1 MQYYKEHIIPLE
13 TTPYGIFKINVEDGV
28 QYHSINGII
37 RSFVSHDSNWSAS
50 EKALLGPSELDNIVN
65 NRAIH
70 NDVVYFDP
78 NTKEVIAIKDI
89 PNHKKEN
96 ISGILYLDSKTKYG
110 SVKDKTIYLF
120 KPSNRVYPNFYVP
133 YKINNDLYKNKK
145 IYVVIKFKE
154 WTVNSKL
161 PHGTVIDLIGIVGD
175 KEAEFEHL
183 RYYYDI
189 KNNNMK
195 IPQTKIKNDENILN
209 NLSYHDYEVFS
220 IDPLGSTDIDDAFHF
235 KINEDDIFQRLPGG
249 LVLNAE
255 PLDLLQVNG
264 TCKRLYFKN
273 YEVGI
278 HIASPTHL
286 LKDYL
291 YEILDRVSTV
301 YAPHKKYNMLPSIY
315 SDNYSSLL
323 ENKRRYAL
331 SLILYFDK
339 NMDLQNF
346 ELKETIVKNIKNF
359 DYDEFDQKYVKN
371 QNLVEFM
378 KFSERFFNMQLNSH
392 ILVEKWMIYTNKKI
406 ASILI
411 NHEPRLENIIL
422 RSHIEKEDIINYE
435 NINDLILKKHLTLKN
450 ENSASYGVFRML
462 HQPVA
467 SPVDPHSGQ
476 ALLGPAEIY
485 EDIKN
490 IQLTH
495 SKMDNDYY
503 THFTSPIRRA
513 VDFFIHLLIINKE
526 NILEKENLKNYLEKI
541 NKFTKNCRK
550 FDRQTKRLDFI
561 FSIKEQEKNIQTYG
575 YITEIAKNKITVYI
589 PEYNLEEKIIIIPRK
604 LESIANV
611 IFSTNEIIYTID
623 DITITRKLYERL
635 NLKLYVFTTF
645 ENIFDKL
652 KIEIVKT

>member
-13 TTPYGIFKINVEDGV
+13 TTPYGIFKINIEDGI
-28 QYHSINGII
+28 QYYSINGII
-37 RSFVSHDSNWSAS
+37 QSFVSPSACSKSSGSAS
-50 EKALLGPSELDNIVN
+50 EKALLGPSELDNIIN

-89 PNHKKEN
+89 SNHKKEN

-120 KPSNRVYPNFYVP
+120 KPTNRIYPNFYVP

-145 IYVVIKFKE
+145 IYVVIQFKE

-209 NLSYHDYEVFS
+209 NLTHHDYEVFS

-235 KINEDDIFQRLPGG
+235 KNNEDDAFH
-249 LVLNAE
+249 
-255 PLDLLQVNG
+255 
-264 TCKRLYFKN
+264 FKN
-273 YEVGI
+273 NEDDAFHFKINEIGI

-291 YEILDRVSTV
+291 HEILERVSTV

-331 SLILYFDK
+331 SLILYFDE
-339 NMDLQNF
+339 NMNLQNY
-346 ELKETIVKNIKNF
+346 ELKETVVKNIKNF
-359 DYDEFDQKYVKN
+359 DYDEFDRKFVKN
-371 QNLVEFM
+371 QNLVQFI
-378 KFSERFFNMQLNSH
+378 KFSERFFKIQENTINSH

-411 NHEPRLENIIL
+411 NYEPQLENIIL
-422 RSHIEKEDIINYE
+422 RSHEEKEHIINYE
-435 NINDLILKKHLTLKN
+435 NIDDELLKKHLTLRN
-450 ENSASYGVFRML
+450 ENSASYKVFRNL
-462 HQPVA
+462 HQPTE
-467 SPVDPHSGQ
+467 SPTDSARNLELAKDLHPEQ
-476 ALLGPAEIY
+476 ALLEVAEN
-485 EDIKN
+485 KP
-490 IQLTH
+490 LTH
-495 SKMDNDYY
+495 SKMEYDYY

-561 FSIKEQEKNIQTYG
+561 FSIKEQEKNIETYG
-575 YITEIAKNKITVYI
+575 YITEIAKNKVTVYI

-604 LESIANV
+604 LESIANI
-611 IFSTNEIIYTID
+611 IFNPNEIIYTID
-623 DITITRKLYERL
+623 DITITRKLYEKL

>member
-1 MQYYKEHIIPLE
+1 MQYFKEHIIPLE
-13 TTPYGIFKINVEDGV
+13 TSPYGIFKTTIEDGI
-28 QYHSINGII
+28 QYHSIYGFRIDEGTDNSI
-37 RSFVSHDSNWSAS
+37 RYAS
-50 EKALLGPSELDNIVN
+50 EKALMDPSGVFRKLQISGELDNIVN

-70 NDVVYFDP
+70 NDIVYFDP
-78 NTKEVIAIKDI
+78 ITKEVIAIKDQS
-89 PNHKKEN
+89 NNKKET

-120 KPSNRVYPNFYVP
+120 KPTNRIYPNFYVP

-145 IYVVIKFKE
+145 IYIVIQFKE
-154 WTVNSKL
+154 WTINSKL

-183 RYYYDI
+183 RYFYDI

-195 IPQTKIKNDENILN
+195 ISQTKIKNDENTLN
-209 NLSYHDYEVFS
+209 NLTYHDYEVFS

-235 KINEDDIFQRLPGG
+235 KICKDDIFQRFPGG
-249 LVLNAE
+249 LLSNVE
-255 PLDLLQVNG
+255 PPDLLQADG
-264 TCKRLYFKN
+264 ACERLNFKK

-286 LKDYL
+286 LKDYIH
-291 YEILDRVSTV
+291 EILERVSTV

-331 SLILYFDK
+331 SLILYFDE
-339 NMDLQNF
+339 NMDLQDY
-346 ELKETIVKNIKNF
+346 ELKETVVKNIKNF

-371 QNLVEFM
+371 QNLVQFM
-378 KFSERFFNMQLNSH
+378 KFSERFFNMQENSINSH

-411 NHEPRLENIIL
+411 SYEPQLENIIL
-422 RSHIEKEDIINYE
+422 RSHIEKEHIINYE
-435 NINDLILKKHLTLKN
+435 NINNVILKKHLTLRN
-450 ENSASYGVFRML
+450 ENSASY
-462 HQPVA
+462 
-467 SPVDPHSGQ
+467 
-476 ALLGPAEIY
+476 EIY
-485 EDIKN
+485 N
-490 IQLTH
+490 IENIDNKPLTH
-495 SKMDNDYY
+495 SKMEHDYY

-526 NILEKENLKNYLEKI
+526 TILEKENLKKHLEKI

-550 FDRQTKRLDFI
+550 FDRQTKRLEFL
-561 FSIKEQEKNIQTYG
+561 FSIKEQEKNIETYG

-611 IFSTNEIIYTID
+611 IFNANEIIYTID
-623 DITITRKLYERL
+623 DITIIRKLYEKL

-645 ENIFDKL
+645 ENIFEKL